1 MSYKTLLVFTNI
13 TSFIYDA
20 GLVEGEYICKSNYI
34 NYAEVL
40 PGDRFEIQV
49 TYHRKIDGKI
59 ELNIMNHIFINM
71 RSLSRHWKTFGSSTK
86 LLPNNARRAWSS
98 CQF

>member
-1 MSYKTLLVFTNI
+1 MSNKILLVFTNI

-20 GLVEGEYICKSNYI
+20 GLVEGEYVCKSNYI

-59 ELNIMNHIFINM
+59 ELYIMDDMFINM
-71 RSLSRHWKTFGSSTK
+71 RSLSCHWKTFGSSTK

-98 CQF
+98 CQL